1 MKERYHGKHTEGG
14 ERPRRAKRPPLTK
27 KQKWLIAVAAVL
39 AVALVIVIA
48 WQLTFVKPTLPNKT
62 PDGSA
67 SSAEGIDYGD
77 GVRPLADGERKSK
90 DFYTVL
96 ILGRDTGGGGNTDTI
111 LLASYDV
118 TNQKATVMSIPRD
131 TMVNVSWDIKRIN
144 SVYNVYGGGEKGIQA
159 LYKEI
164 SQLVGFEPDYQVVVE
179 WEAVGQIVEA
189 MGGVW
194 FDVPQDMNYDDP
206 YQDTW

>member
-96 ILGRDTGGGGNTDTI
+96 ILGLHSHSIVSAGCQTCTVVSYSSISVYILGLLNDTG
-111 LLASYDV
+111 
-118 TNQKATVMSIPRD
+118 
-131 TMVNVSWDIKRIN
+131 MVC
-144 SVYNVYGGGEKGIQA
+144 
-159 LYKEI
+159 I
-164 SQLVGFEPDYQVVVE
+164 SQRPTEP
-179 WEAVGQIVEA
+179 
-189 MGGVW
+189 
-194 FDVPQDMNYDDP
+194 
-206 YQDTW
+206 

>member
-1 MKERYHGKHTEGG
+1 MKERYHGKHAEGG

-111 LLASYDV
+111 LLAS
-118 TNQKATVMSIPRD
+118 
-131 TMVNVSWDIKRIN
+131 
-144 SVYNVYGGGEKGIQA
+144 
-159 LYKEI
+159 
-164 SQLVGFEPDYQVVVE
+164 
-179 WEAVGQIVEA
+179 
-189 MGGVW
+189 
-194 FDVPQDMNYDDP
+194 
-206 YQDTW
+206 